1 MVEEFFFF
9 VLSSNDQCHPLIG
22 TTAISLSSAG
32 FPFSQT
38 LNTNFRRF
46 SSRRSAVGPYSPVAI
61 GPAGNESRLSQKKQK
76 QKQKKSSFPR
86 YACTPRM
93 EEYGKGE
100 TTEEYKYNVLAT
112 QLTAYS
118 YQIVQHDRSVIY
130 IIIIIANNNNDTE
143 E

>member
-1 MVEEFFFF
+1 MGHT
-9 VLSSNDQCHPLIG
+9 HPLQLG
-22 TTAISLSSAG
+22 LQEMNRD
-32 FPFSQT
+32 FP
-38 LNTNFRRF
+38 
-46 SSRRSAVGPYSPVAI
+46 
-61 GPAGNESRLSQKKQK
+61 KKNK
-76 QKQKKSSFPR
+76 NKNKKKSSFPR